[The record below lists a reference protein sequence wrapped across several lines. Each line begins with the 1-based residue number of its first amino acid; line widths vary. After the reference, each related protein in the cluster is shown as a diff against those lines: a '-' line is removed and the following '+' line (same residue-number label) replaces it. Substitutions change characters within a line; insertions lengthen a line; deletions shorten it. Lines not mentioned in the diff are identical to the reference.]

1 MSGASG
7 LRLHHHTGAG
17 DGGAITA
24 LSNPMTTLDDII
36 VGGAS
41 GTPARLGKGTD
52 GQALIVD
59 PVTHHLAW
67 GTASAALT
75 DHTHAATGSGSTG
88 GGATLQPGT
97 LILPGS
103 TSPAQTAE
111 GSAVWDT
118 DDDVLTVGTGATRK
132 TFGYFGNTAPSGL
145 GTASAGSGN
154 EAARLTHI
162 HGMPRLDELGLPTAD
177 VSLNTHKVTNV
188 TNPASPQDAA
198 TKAYVD
204 GSISGAGGLS
214 DHGIVTYLDYQVGAA
229 PATPASGYVR
239 HYAKTG
245 GHIAQKDDAGTES
258 LLDSTGGGSSYP
270 PLDQYTIDGTYGDHF
285 TGASLSGSW
294 TRRNFT
300 SGAETYQQGYNT
312 TYLKIHPNGRA
323 AGDGYFRT
331 APAGDWTFAMKY
343 IVTGGTAAPG
353 FGPCVVDTA
362 GTGVAIV
369 GMYSGPAPLGSLLVG
384 ITTYTTYGGTYRE
397 PGISGTDPNVNLW
410 PAYPIGMPIWFYL
423 RKSGTTYFASVS
435 IDGQV
440 WGTESSSLTWT
451 GTVDR
456 VGMMMA
462 PPGTVG
468 GTNTDIFVDWFNK
481 IA

>member
-1 MSGASG
+1 VTGASG

-17 DGGAITA
+17 DGGTITA
-24 LSNPMTTLDDII
+24 LSNPMTTLDDLI

-41 GTPARLGKGTD
+41 GTPARLPKGTD

-75 DHTHAATGSGSTG
+75 DHTHAATGSGATG

-97 LILPGS
+97 LILPGA

-162 HGMPRLDELGLPTAD
+162 HGMPRLDELGAPTAD

-204 GSISGAGGLS
+204 GAISGAGGLS
-214 DHGIVTYLDYQVGAA
+214 DHGIVTYLDYQVAAA
-229 PATPASGYVR
+229 PAAPASGYLR

-245 GHIAQKDDAGTES
+245 GHIAQKDSAGAET
-258 LLDSTGGGSSYP
+258 LLDATGGGSATIQYP
-270 PLDQYTIDGTYGDHF
+270 ALKAATPTYDFAGAALDGAFSAHSSGGSFATTDCMTQGIDWMGSALEMQFSSQMGALYVTHSDTDFDFNVGGIRATYQ
-285 TGASLSGSW
+285 TSGS
-294 TRRNFT
+294 TGMF
-300 SGAETYQQGYNT
+300 GV
-312 TYLKIHPNGRA
+312 A
-323 AGDGYFRT
+323 ALNSS
-331 APAGDWTFAMKY
+331 
-343 IVTGGTAAPG
+343 
-353 FGPCVVDTA
+353 
-362 GTGVAIV
+362 GTGVGVVVYNDGNVYIAT
-369 GMYSGPAPLGSLLVG
+369 
-384 ITTYTTYGGTYRE
+384 ITTWNY
-397 PGISGTDPNVNLW
+397 NVQ
-410 PAYPIGMPIWFYL
+410 
-423 RKSGTTYFASVS
+423 S
-435 IDGQV
+435 D
-440 WGTESSSLTWT
+440 TWT
-451 GTVDR
+451 GWGAPQLAAGIAVVGDYWLRLKRVSGTWTGYASKSGRAWDKTFTTRSDSIVVDR
-456 VGMMMA
+456 LVFGMLY
-462 PPGTVG
+462 
-468 GTNTDIFVDWFNK
+468 NTASLYSGRLTADYMHV
-481 IA
+481 AV

>member
-17 DGGAITA
+17 DGGTITA
-24 LSNPMTTLDDII
+24 LSNPMTTLDDLI

-41 GTPARLGKGTD
+41 GTPARLAKGTD

-75 DHTHAATGSGSTG
+75 DHTHAATGSGATG

-97 LILPGS
+97 LILPGA

-162 HGMPRLDELGLPTAD
+162 HGMPRLDELGAPTAD

-204 GSISGAGGLS
+204 GAISGAGGLS
-214 DHGIVTYLDYQVGAA
+214 DHGIVTYLDYQVAAA
-229 PATPASGYVR
+229 PSAPAAGYVR

-245 GHIAQKDDAGTES
+245 SHVAQKDSSGTET
-258 LLDSTGGGSSYP
+258 LLDATGGGSDP
-270 PLDQYTIDGTYGDHF
+270 VALTLGTPDTAYEFDTSSL
-285 TGASLSGSW
+285 TGLTAIGTATAEDANTSIPGHYYVKKVATGTVVLTGRYAAVSAPCTVVTKLTAHNVFGL
-294 TRRNFT
+294 NFT
-300 SGAETYQQGYNT
+300 RLGGLFVGTSTPGRVDAIHIVYNSG
-312 TYLKIHPNGRA
+312 
-323 AGDGYFRT
+323 F
-331 APAGDWTFAMKY
+331 
-343 IVTGGTAAPG
+343 
-353 FGPCVVDTA
+353 
-362 GTGVAIV
+362 
-369 GMYSGPAPLGSLLVG
+369 
-384 ITTYTTYGGTYRE
+384 
-397 PGISGTDPNVNLW
+397 
-410 PAYPIGMPIWFYL
+410 
-423 RKSGTTYFASVS
+423 FASVVAYTNPTTFS
-435 IDGQV
+435 ATIGTDLIVAPQPPVYYAIVATSTTNVAYYYSFDGYV
-440 WGTESSSLTWT
+440 WKTRTAGRDPSMTIGSAGIVVDPEQTTHDVVGAYEYLRIWNSAKTLIT
-451 GTVDR
+451 G
-456 VGMMMA
+456 
-462 PPGTVG
+462 
-468 GTNTDIFVDWFNK
+468 
-481 IA
+481 